1 MPRIQIA
8 SLGAVAGSLLV
19 LATIAVWG
27 QSRIQAPSQLPRDL
41 SLQAAIDAGTDLKLP
56 CGVSVLTSG
65 LTVRSGNRHIAGA
78 GPCTVLNFV
87 GPHLEYAIAITASN
101 VELDHLTISA
111 APGVLSRGVSVG
123 SVAHVYLHDLTI
135 SGAGTVS
142 PQAGLPAA
150 IRFLN
155 VTDLVLRDND
165 ISGTGPATGNAAGYD
180 ILSDSGASRHVTVER
195 NHIHGSNSTICVAL
209 FNVEDGTVE
218 NNFIDQS
225 HAFDHSAADGTG
237 QGYGIVF
244 YGAGQRLIAP
254 ARSGLV
260 RSGNVVLMTTK
271 TPHGFSVGQHIV
283 INQATSKGSTDFNGD
298 FKVISAPTATTLTFA
313 QEGPDDDGGGGIVNP
328 SFSSA
333 RVAMN
338 TVTNTAGSGIYLQ
351 GYTDSVVEQ
360 NVITEFGQL
369 MQDTFLPEGG
379 VALMSPMRVV
389 VRDNYIDGSIQNGIA
404 FAAGH
409 AVTIADNVIGD
420 LKYGVQARGV
430 NRNVQI
436 RNNILRHVKL
446 GISLPPS
453 APANVFELVDNTI
466 REDDAS
472 APKTGSRPQGEQ

>member
-1 MPRIQIA
+1 MSRIQIA
-8 SLGAVAGSLLV
+8 SLVTVAGSLLV

-27 QSRIQAPSQLPRDL
+27 QSRIQAPSQLPRGL
-41 SLQAAIDAGTDLKLP
+41 SLQAAIDAGADLKLP

-87 GPHLEYAIAITASN
+87 GTHLEYAIAITASN

-111 APGVLSRGVSVG
+111 APGVLCRGVSIG
-123 SVAHVYLHDLTI
+123 SVSHVYLHDLTI

-155 VTDLVLRDND
+155 VTDLVLQDND

-180 ILSDSGASRHVTVER
+180 ILSDSGTSRQVSVDR
-195 NHIHGSNSTICVAL
+195 NHIHGSNSSICIAL
-209 FNVEDGTVE
+209 FNVEDATVE

-225 HAFDHSAADGTG
+225 HAFDHSAALDTG
-237 QGYGIVF
+237 QGYGIVL

-254 ARSGLV
+254 GQSGLV
-260 RSGNVVLMTTK
+260 RSGNVVVMTTK

-283 INQATSKGSTDFNGD
+283 INQANSAGGTDFNGD
-298 FKVISAPTATTLTFA
+298 FNVSSAPTLTTLTFV
-313 QEGPDDDGGGGIVNP
+313 QEGPDDKGGGGIANP

-333 RVAMN
+333 KVAMN

-351 GYTDSVVEQ
+351 GYTDSVVER
-360 NVITEFGQL
+360 NVITAFGQL
-369 MQDTFLPEGG
+369 MHDTSLPEGG
-379 VALMSPMRVV
+379 VALMSPMRVI
-389 VRDNYIDGSIQNGIA
+389 VRDNYIDGSIQNGIV

-409 AVTIADNVIGD
+409 AVTITDNVIGHV
-420 LKYGVQARGV
+420 KYGIQARGF

-436 RNNILRHVKL
+436 RGNIVRSVTL

-453 APANVFELVDNTI
+453 APANVFELADNTI

-472 APKTGSRPQGEQ
+472 TPKTGSQPKGEQ